1 MLNDE
6 VDEVRIGALNGI
18 ANFNDVSQLNEY
30 EVNIVL
36 FNLTEDNQNLR
47 DEIYLFF
54 GRTIISKSELFFKLL
69 HVILSIF

>member
-69 HVILSIF
+69 HVILLKF